1 MRINMMHPVLR
12 EVVELLVV
20 LVDSVVPLL
29 VEELW
34 KLARIV
40 PTDRWWPRKAMQNS
54 PHGTWWSAGSAM
66 VYDAH
71 EALAGPMSYWAA
83 YRVF

>member
-29 VEELW
+29 VEEL
-34 KLARIV
+34 
-40 PTDRWWPRKAMQNS
+40 
-54 PHGTWWSAGSAM
+54 
-66 VYDAH
+66 
-71 EALAGPMSYWAA
+71 
-83 YRVF
+83 